1 MNPAPA
7 FRLAACL
14 GLTVLAACTVGPDYV
29 RPTATIP
36 AGFKEAE
43 GWKPA
48 QPAEAASGEPWW
60 SVYSDA
66 GLDAFERQVNVSNQT
81 LKADEAAYREAEAIV
96 AEARAGYFPAVD
108 LTGSALRSGSGGGSS
123 SGKSSLSTGSGSSS
137 NRASVQNSF
146 AATAGASWA
155 PDIWGLIRRTVESDV
170 AIAQASAADLA
181 AAQLSTQIT
190 LAIDYIQL
198 RIADET
204 KQLLDDTA
212 TDYGRTLQI
221 TENKYNAGTA
231 ARTDVVTAQ
240 AQLENTQSQ
249 AIAIGVP
256 RAQYEH
262 AIAVLVGKAP
272 SDVSIAL
279 AKLGDAIPVAPAGL
293 PSTLLERNPTIAAAE
308 RSMASANAKIGIAVA
323 GYFPSVDLGASYG
336 QTSSVLHT
344 LFSAA
349 SSLWSFGLT
358 SIDLPIF
365 NGGLTAAQVAAARA
379 GYDATVAEY
388 RAAVLTGFQQVED
401 QLSALRILAQ
411 QADVQAV
418 AVQDA
423 QEAERL
429 TLNQYEAGTVDYTAV
444 VTAQATTLT
453 SEEAALTIRQSR
465 LLASVD
471 LIEALGGGWDT
482 GQLPNAGA
490 MRDPPSDAPPPA
502 RTGASDPA
510 PASSP
515 PPNPPSP

>member
-262 AIAVLVGKAP
+262 HGRPRRQGAVGRVDRARQARRRDTSGAGGTALDLVGTQ
-272 SDVSIAL
+272 SDDCRGRAL
-279 AKLGDAIPVAPAGL
+279 DGVGECQDRHRGGGVFSVG
-293 PSTLLERNPTIAAAE
+293 
-308 RSMASANAKIGIAVA
+308 RSR
-323 GYFPSVDLGASYG
+323 SVLWPNELGAA
-336 QTSSVLHT
+336 H
-344 LFSAA
+344 
-349 SSLWSFGLT
+349 
-358 SIDLPIF
+358 
-365 NGGLTAAQVAAARA
+365 
-379 GYDATVAEY
+379 
-388 RAAVLTGFQQVED
+388 
-401 QLSALRILAQ
+401 
-411 QADVQAV
+411 
-418 AVQDA
+418 
-423 QEAERL
+423 
-429 TLNQYEAGTVDYTAV
+429 V
-444 VTAQATTLT
+444 V
-453 SEEAALTIRQSR
+453 
-465 LLASVD
+465 
-471 LIEALGGGWDT
+471 LGGE
-482 GQLPNAGA
+482 QPVVL
-490 MRDPPSDAPPPA
+490 RSD
-502 RTGASDPA
+502 
-510 PASSP
+510 
-515 PPNPPSP
+515 